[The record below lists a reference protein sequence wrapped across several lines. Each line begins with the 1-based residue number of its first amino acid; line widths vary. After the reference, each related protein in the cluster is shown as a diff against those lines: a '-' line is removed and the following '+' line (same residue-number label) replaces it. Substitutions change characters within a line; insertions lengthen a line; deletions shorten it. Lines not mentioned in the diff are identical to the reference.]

1 MLAEAKPG
9 TAYLQF
15 SRAGDDTVLTR
26 AFSTNPAKLIATNPG
41 RTACWVYAATLG
53 GGFVGGDHIDLSAD
67 VNEGARALLTTQAST
82 KVYRSL
88 RRSRQTVTA
97 TIADGAL
104 LAVIPDPIVCYA
116 QADFAQ
122 TQRYE
127 LAAGASLVLVDW
139 MTSGRHRCGEQWAF
153 SRYES
158 RVTIT
163 RDGRAVFMDALLLQ
177 PGSETVE
184 ARMSGW
190 HVLLTLVITG
200 AMVRDAADEVLRR
213 VPAQPIGPL
222 IAASSLSRG
231 GSVVRIAGTSVEQVG
246 RTLREHLTFLD
257 PLIGGNLWSR
267 KW

>member
-1 MLAEAKPG
+1 MLAEAKAG

-15 SRAGDDTVLTR
+15 SRAGEHTVLTR
-26 AFSTNPAKLIATNPG
+26 AFSTSPAKLISTNPG
-41 RTACWVYAATLG
+41 RAACWVYAATLG
-53 GGFVGGDHIDLSAD
+53 GGFVGGDRVDLSAD
-67 VNEGARALLTTQAST
+67 VEDGARALLTTQAST

-88 RRSRQTVTA
+88 RRSRQSVTA
-97 TIADGAL
+97 KIGDAAL

-116 QADFAQ
+116 RADFAQ

-139 MTSGRHRCGEQWAF
+139 MTSGRRNCGEHWAF

-163 RDGRAVFMDALLLQ
+163 RGDRTVFMDAVVLQ
-177 PGSETVE
+177 PGFDAVA
-184 ARMSGW
+184 ARMSGC

-200 AMVRDAADEVLRR
+200 PLVRDAADELLRR
-213 VPAQPIGPL
+213 ISALPIGPL
-222 IAASSLSRG
+222 VAASPLTRG
-231 GSVVRIAGTSVEQVG
+231 GIVVRMAGTSVEHVG
-246 RTLREHLTFLD
+246 RALRERLAFLD
-257 PLIGGNLWSR
+257 PLIGGDLWSR

>member
-1 MLAEAKPG
+1 MAAEVKPG

-15 SRAGDDTVLTR
+15 SRADERTVLTR
-26 AFSTNPAKLIATNPG
+26 ALATSPAKLIATNPG
-41 RTACWVYAATLG
+41 RAACWVYAATLG
-53 GGFVGGDHIDLSAD
+53 GGLVGGDHIDLSVD
-67 VNEGARALLTTQAST
+67 VQEGARALLTTQAST

-88 RRSRQTVTA
+88 RRSRQSMTA
-97 TIADGAL
+97 TIGDGAL
-104 LAVIPDPIVCYA
+104 LAVLPDPIVCYA

-139 MTSGRHRCGEQWAF
+139 MTSGRHHCGEQWAF

-158 RVTIT
+158 RVMIT
-163 RDGRAVFMDALLLQ
+163 RDDRAVFMDAVRLE
-177 PGSETVE
+177 PGRDTVA
-184 ARMSGW
+184 ARMSGC
-190 HVLLTLVITG
+190 HVLLTLVMTG
-200 AMVRDAADEVLRR
+200 ALVRDAADEVLRH
-213 VPAQPIGPL
+213 VSAQPIGPL

-231 GSVVRIAGTSVEQVG
+231 GIVVRMAGTSVEHVG